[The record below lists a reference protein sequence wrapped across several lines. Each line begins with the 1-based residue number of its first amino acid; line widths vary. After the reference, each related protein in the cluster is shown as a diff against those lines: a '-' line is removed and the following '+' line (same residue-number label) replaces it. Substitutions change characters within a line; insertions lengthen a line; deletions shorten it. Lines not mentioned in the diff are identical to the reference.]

1 MSPRIT
7 GDETHAMDR
16 RTLLLTTLAVL
27 PLRRAWAQATSRRI
41 RGRVVSL
48 EGRTLTVATREGPTV
63 AIALA
68 ENVAVSEVKPL
79 ALEAIQPNS
88 FVGIASL
95 HRDGQDVAVEVL
107 VFPEA
112 ARGAGE
118 GSYPW
123 DLAPESTMTNATV
136 ATVAAAPDGR
146 KLALT
151 YKGGARDIVVPP
163 GAPIVTFIPAD
174 KSWLVP
180 GAPVFIGAT
189 VGADGSLS
197 AARVTTGRDGNAP
210 PM

>member
-1 MSPRIT
+1 MGRN
-7 GDETHAMDR
+7 AMNR
-16 RTLLLTTLAVL
+16 RMLLLTPLAVL
-27 PLRRAWAQATSRRI
+27 PLRRAWAQATTRRI

-48 EGRTLTVATREGPTV
+48 DARTLTVATREGPQVT
-63 AIALA
+63 ITLA
-68 ENVAVSEVKPL
+68 ENVAVAEVKPL

-95 HRDGQDVAVEVL
+95 HRDGQDTAVEVL

-112 ARGAGE
+112 ARGSGE

-136 ATVAAAPDGR
+136 ATVAAAANGR

-151 YKGGARDIVVPP
+151 YKGGTRDIVVPP
-163 GAPIVTFIPAD
+163 GVPIVTFAPAD
-174 KSWLVP
+174 TSLLVP

>member
-1 MSPRIT
+1 MFPAIVGT
-7 GDETHAMDR
+7 EHNAMNR
-16 RTLLLTTLAVL
+16 RTLLLTPLAAL
-27 PLRRAWAQATSRRI
+27 PLRPAYAQTTSRRI

-48 EGRTLTVATREGPTV
+48 DGKTLTVATREGPTV

-68 ENVAVSEVKPL
+68 DNFAVSEVTPL
-79 ALEAIQPNS
+79 TLDAIAPNS

-95 HRDGQDVAVEVL
+95 HRDGQDIAVEVL

-112 ARGAGE
+112 ARGSGE

-136 ATVAAAPDGR
+136 ATVAAAADGR

-151 YKGGARDIVVPP
+151 YKGGTREVVVPP
-163 GAPIVTFIPAD
+163 GAAIVTVAPAD
-174 KSWLVP
+174 KSLLVA

-197 AARVTTGRDGNAP
+197 AARVTTGRNGVAP